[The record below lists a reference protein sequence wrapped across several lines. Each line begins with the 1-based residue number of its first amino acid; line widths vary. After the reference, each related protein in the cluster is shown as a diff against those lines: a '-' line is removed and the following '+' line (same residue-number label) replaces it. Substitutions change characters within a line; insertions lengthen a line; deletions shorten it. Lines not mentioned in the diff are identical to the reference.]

1 MWIYGLGCNNSPC
14 HYLYW
19 HLPFYDTLRLKWKDT
34 ACGHLLRDVIKI
46 LEVGLLELKWQL
58 PKPECTGASHRWFWR
73 YYFFPFVR
81 VSVAVKVCHVQ
92 KCRVM
97 VDVRSATAAQYFWGK
112 CISVSDNPF
121 TPFALP
127 LISTVTTTP
136 AVLFP
141 FRICIVTV
149 LHYQLCSW
157 SLTSLRKTLVVML
170 WSVMICPDPCLA
182 RRKVTVL
189 EVLDYIL

>member
-97 VDVRSATAAQYFWGK
+97 VDVRSATAAQYFSGK
-112 CISVSDNPF
+112 CISVSDNRSHHLHYHSFLQLRRHRPF
-121 TPFALP
+121 Y
-127 LISTVTTTP
+127 
-136 AVLFP
+136 FP
-141 FRICIVTV
+141 FVYV
-149 LHYQLCSW
+149 
-157 SLTSLRKTLVVML
+157 SLPYFITNSA
-170 WSVMICPDPCLA
+170 PDHWHHSE
-182 RRKVTVL
+182 RRW
-189 EVLDYIL
+189 